1 MVSKPSES
9 ELTHA
14 MGITSYT
21 LPPRESDTYTNTGKE
36 VMRDPM
42 NGETRCFQE

>member
-21 LPPRESDTYTNTGKE
+21 LPGESDTYTNTGKE